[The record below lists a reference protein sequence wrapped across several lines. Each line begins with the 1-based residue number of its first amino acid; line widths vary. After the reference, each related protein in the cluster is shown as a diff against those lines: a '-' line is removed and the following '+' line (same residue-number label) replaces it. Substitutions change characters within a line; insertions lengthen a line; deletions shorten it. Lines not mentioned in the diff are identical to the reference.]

1 MIQMYMR
8 QKHIVDVC
16 RIDILATQRVKQQG
30 HAVID
35 AGVDECA
42 VAILNNQVAGIEPW
56 PQIIGIDC
64 RYAVFEFG
72 DVGRLVAHEKYL
84 SLGERAMLVT
94 GNIECQ
100 RGSEW
105 PC

>member
-1 MIQMYMR
+1 MR
-8 QKHIVDVC
+8 QKHIVDIC
-16 RIDILATQRVKQQG
+16 RIDVLAIQGVKQQR

-35 AGVDECA
+35 ACVDESA
-42 VAILNNQVAGIEPW
+42 VTVLNDQVAGVEQW
-56 PQIIGIDC
+56 PNIIGIDC
-64 RYAVFEFG
+64 RYAVFELG
-72 DVGRLVAHEKYL
+72 DMCRLVAHEKYL

-100 RGSEW
+100 RESEW

>member
-1 MIQMYMR
+1 MR
-8 QKHIVDVC
+8 QKHIVDIC
-16 RIDILATQRVKQQG
+16 RIDVLAAQPIEQQR

-35 AGVDECA
+35 AGVDESA
-42 VAILNNQVAGIEPW
+42 VAILNDQVAGIEQRPNV
-56 PQIIGIDC
+56 IGIDC
-64 RYAVFEFG
+64 RYAVFELG
-72 DVGRLVAHEKYL
+72 DMCRLVAHEKFL
-84 SLGERAMLVT
+84 SPGERAMLVT